1 MDIEQKVLLIKE
13 EILEETRQEKNSMVA
28 EEKEK
33 WDSEYQE
40 FQKRLKTQV
49 EEIATNYKREA
60 ILKKEKII
68 SRAILDRK
76 QSYRRSVDKY
86 INKFINELKER
97 LQEFSTKSEYID
109 FLIESVKSSIKLLN
123 GNDFI
128 IKIRKSDLSITEEFI
143 NQLNKEL
150 ADYNF
155 TIEESKRAKS
165 GGVIV
170 EKKDGNEIVEY
181 TFATVINYL
190 KEDIAIEIQKKVFI

>member
-33 WDSEYQE
+33 WDSEYKE
-40 FQKRLKTQV
+40 FQKRLKTQL
-49 EEIATNYKREA
+49 EEIALKYKREA
-60 ILKKEKII
+60 IIKKEKII
-68 SRAILDRK
+68 SRAILDKK
-76 QSYRRSVDKY
+76 QSCRRSVDKF

-97 LQEFSTKSEYID
+97 LQEFSTKPEYID

-143 NQLNKEL
+143 NQLEKEL
-150 ADYNF
+150 PDYNF

-181 TFATVINYL
+181 TFCTVINYL

>member
-13 EILEETRQEKNSMVA
+13 EILEETRQEKNSMVD
-28 EEKEK
+28 EEKKK
-33 WDSEYQE
+33 WDSEYKE
-40 FQKRLKTQV
+40 FQKRLETQV
-49 EEIATNYKREA
+49 EEITLDYKREA
-60 ILKKEKII
+60 IIKKERII

-97 LQEFSTKSEYID
+97 LQQFSTKPDYID

-123 GNDFI
+123 GNNFV
-128 IKIRKSDLSITEEFI
+128 IKIRESDLSKTENFI

-150 ADYNF
+150 PDYNF
-155 TIEESKRAKS
+155 TIEESKRASS

-170 EKKDGNEIVEY
+170 EKKDGNEVVEY
-181 TFATVINYL
+181 TFDTVINYL